1 MASAPAV
8 APSTTDMLPRRRVV
22 GYAMG
27 DVANNVAFQM
37 TSLFLMVY
45 MTDIAGV
52 SAGVAGA
59 IYGVTKIWAGVT
71 DLFAGN
77 TVGRRQTRH
86 GRLRP
91 WLIWVSPFLAIS
103 LVALFSTPAALGPVA
118 TVA

>member
-1 MASAPAV
+1 MASAPA
-8 APSTTDMLPRRRVV
+8 AAQGTTDILPRSRIL

-52 SAGVAGA
+52 SAGIAGA

-77 TVGRRQTRH
+77 TVGRRQTQH

-91 WLIWVSPFLAIS
+91 
-103 LVALFSTPAALGPVA
+103 G
-118 TVA
+118 